1 MQNFLQKKRSKN
13 RICLD
18 GPILIF
24 VLLLTGFTS
33 WAQELT
39 ITGKITSGEDQS
51 AIPGAN
57 ILVKGTQNG
66 TITDAEGNFSLQ
78 QQKADAVLVISFVGF
93 ETQEVAVNGRNII
106 DVALPT
112 DATQLSEIVVTALG
126 IEKDKKGL
134 GYTTQSVEGSQLI
147 QARETNLV
155 SSLAGRIAGVNI
167 VNNPSGIGSSSRITI
182 RGERSL
188 NINNNQPLFVVDGVP
203 ISNSFSGSSGGPAGR
218 NQEVDFGNG
227 AGFINPDDVES
238 MTVLKGGSAAAL
250 YGSRANN
257 GVIIIKT
264 KSGKSGKGL
273 GISVN
278 STTSFESVLKLP
290 EYQNQYGQG
299 LVDFNF
305 VDGNGNGLRDGVD
318 ESWGPAFAG
327 QPLAQFDSPTS
338 NGLRGG
344 DVGNLFPALGVV
356 DLNAQ
361 LAARGT
367 ITPTPWTAYPDNV
380 KDFFQTGVTS
390 TNNIA
395 VTSSNDKGD
404 FRMSYTY
411 LDQKGFIPNTDLKR
425 NTFSISGGY
434 KLSDKLKVHTT
445 VNYIDNKSGNRPSLS
460 YGTEN
465 IMYLFNNWFS
475 PSQNIES
482 LRNYWQAGREG
493 LNQFNFNYNYHD
505 NPFFNVYE
513 NTNGQAINRV
523 FGNISATYQFT
534 DWLNLTIRSGT
545 DYSNEFRDRRRAYST
560 QRYLRGSYRE
570 EKIVI
575 QETNTDFLLSAT
587 KDISPDFSLSAALGG
602 NLLKQTRNSSDISAP
617 ELAVPGIYSL
627 GNSRVALQASSFRSE
642 KRINSLYGSTS
653 MGYKNVVFLDLTARN
668 DWSSSL
674 PSDNWSYFYP
684 GANVSLILS
693 ELLDINKGSLSF
705 LKARAGIARVG
716 NDTDAYQ
723 LISAYTAQTAVKGA
737 PSYSETATLANA
749 SLKPEISSSFETG
762 IDARFLNDRVGLEV
776 TYYSTNSENQILPIP
791 LSNTTGYTARII
803 NAGLIKNWGTEVVLS
818 GTPISTSSGFKWEVN
833 INHTWARSE
842 VKKLYTDPISG
853 QEIKNYVLGSRYVTV
868 EARVG
873 ERMGNMYGIGFQRVS
888 SDPNSE
894 YYDPTGQFVGQIV
907 YNNSGK
913 PVATTERILL
923 GNYNPD
929 WQAGINNKFSY
940 KGVSFS
946 FLIDHRQGGSLYS
959 HTQTVGREGGR
970 IIETLE
976 GRANGYDLAVEGNG
990 VTGEGVVPI
999 TNAGGDVTGFTPNTK
1014 ELSAREWHST
1024 ITLGRSLIEPVIY
1037 DATFTKLREVILGY
1051 TIPNKFFGSRFPIKD
1066 LNISFVGRN
1075 LLLWSKVPHI
1085 DPETSSTV
1093 GGTIIPGVES
1103 TAIPSTRSYGF
1114 NLSFKL

>member
-1 MQNFLQKKRSKN
+1 MQNFLPKKKS
-13 RICLD
+13 RIRV
-18 GPILIF
+18 GAGRPILF
-24 VLLLTGFTS
+24 FALLLTG
-33 WAQELT
+33 LT
-39 ITGKITSGEDQS
+39 AWSQTLTVSGSVTSGEDQS
-51 AIPGAN
+51 TIPGAN
-57 ILVKGTQNG
+57 ILVKGTQLG
-66 TITDAEGNFSLQ
+66 TITDAQGNFNLQ
-78 QQKADAVLVISFVGF
+78 VPQSDATLVVSFVGF
-93 ETQEVAVNGRNII
+93 ETQEVAVNGRNTI
-106 DVALPT
+106 DVVLPS

-126 IEKDKKGL
+126 VEKDKKGL
-134 GYTTQSVEGSQLI
+134 GYTTQSVDGSQLI
-147 QARETNLV
+147 QARETNLI
-155 SSLAGRIAGVNI
+155 SSLAGRVAGVTI

-218 NQEVDFGNG
+218 NQDVDFGNG

-257 GVIIIKT
+257 GVILIKT
-264 KSGKSGKGL
+264 KSGKSTKGL
-273 GISVN
+273 GIAVN

-305 VDGNGNGLRDGVD
+305 VDGNGNGVRDGVD
-318 ESWGPAFAG
+318 ESWGPAFTG
-327 QPLAQFDSPTS
+327 QLLSQFDSPTS

-356 DLNAQ
+356 DINAQ

-411 LDQKGFIPNTDLKR
+411 LDQKGFIPNTHLKR
-425 NTFSISGGY
+425 NTFSVSGGY
-434 KLSDKLKVHTT
+434 KLSDKLKVHTV

-482 LRNYWQAGREG
+482 LRDYWQAGRVG

-534 DWLNLTIRSGT
+534 DWLNLTVRSGT

-560 QRYLRGSYRE
+560 QRYLLGSYRE

-575 QETNTDFLLSAT
+575 QETNTDFLLSAN
-587 KDISPDFSLSAALGG
+587 KDFTPEVSFSASLGG

-627 GNSRVALQASSFRSE
+627 GNSRVALLASSFRSE

-653 MGYKNVVFLDLTARN
+653 IGYKNMIFFDLTARN

-684 GANVSLILS
+684 GANVSVILS
-693 ELLDINKGSLSF
+693 ELLNINKGSLSF

-716 NDTDAYQ
+716 NDTDPYQ

-737 PSYSETATLANA
+737 PSYSETATLAN
-749 SLKPEISSSFETG
+749 SQLKPEISSSFETG
-762 IDARFLNDRVGLEV
+762 LDARFLNDRLGVEV
-776 TYYSTNSENQILPIP
+776 TYYSTSSENQILPIP
-791 LSNTTGYTARII
+791 LSTTTGYTARII

-818 GTPISTSSGFKWEVN
+818 GTPIRTSSGFKWEVN
-833 INHTWARSE
+833 LNHTWNRSE
-842 VKKLYTDPISG
+842 VEKLYTDPVSG

-888 SDPNSE
+888 ADPNSK
-894 YYDPTGQFVGQIV
+894 YYDPTGKFVGQVV
-907 YNNSGK
+907 YNSAGK

-940 KGVSFS
+940 KGVSLS
-946 FLIDHRQGGSLYS
+946 VLIDHRQGGSLYS

-976 GRANGYDLAVEGNG
+976 GRANGYDLSQSGNG
-990 VTGEGVVPI
+990 VIGEGVVAV
-999 TNAGGDVTGFTPNTK
+999 TNTGGDVTGFTANTTK
-1014 ELSAREWHST
+1014 LSAREWHST

-1051 TIPNKFFGSRFPIKD
+1051 SIPNKFFGSKFPIKD

-1075 LLLWSKVPHI
+1075 LFLWSKVPHV